1 VRTDAARAVHIPKHL
16 LATLTAESWEVQAHC
31 RGPAAHLWDDNLDGA
46 GSETPL
52 ERRARHAKAAAVCA
66 TCPALQ
72 ACAAAVTPQDAGI
85 WAGRLVGADQ
95 CIDCG
100 FPMTRHQTPRRP
112 GTRRHAA
119 HGRCHSCFK
128 HARKHPEMV
137 GA

>member
-1 VRTDAARAVHIPKHL
+1 VRTDTARVVHTPL
-16 LATLTAESWEVQAHC
+16 RTPELGGVESWELQAHC
-31 RGPAAHLWDDNLDGA
+31 RGPLAYLWDDHLDGEFESPQA
-46 GSETPL
+46 
-52 ERRARHAKAAAVCA
+52 RRARHAKATAVCA
-66 TCPALQ
+66 TCPAMQ
-72 ACAAAVTPQDAGI
+72 ACAAAVTPQDAGVR
-85 WAGRLVGADQ
+85 AGRLLGADQ
-95 CIDCG
+95 CTDCG